1 MESPCTIN
9 IIMSFSKKK
18 KEPVFVRRVCE
29 KNYIHPVL
37 HLAVKSSFRI
47 GLLHRRKF
55 VQTDAHKSSSQVRQ
69 KDFEACQIVRI
80 VCLFSSFIGVIALI
94 CFIINVHFFLRFTSK
109 IANFIRQKIF
119 VFIYL
124 LFFKRKKLLS
134 DNNIRLEYLKLLIY
148 EQFLAILIDKIV
160 VSCNVGVVSSNL
172 CVVSSN

>member
-18 KEPVFVRRVCE
+18 KKPVFVRRVCE

-47 GLLHRRKF
+47 GLLHGRKF

-69 KDFEACQIVRI
+69 EDFEACQIVRT

-94 CFIINVHFFLRFTSK
+94 CFVINTNFFLRFTSLK
-109 IANFIRQKIF
+109 SNFIHEKIS
-119 VFIYL
+119 FIY
-124 LFFKRKKLLS
+124 
-134 DNNIRLEYLKLLIY
+134 IY
-148 EQFLAILIDKIV
+148 F
-160 VSCNVGVVSSNL
+160 NR
-172 CVVSSN
+172 